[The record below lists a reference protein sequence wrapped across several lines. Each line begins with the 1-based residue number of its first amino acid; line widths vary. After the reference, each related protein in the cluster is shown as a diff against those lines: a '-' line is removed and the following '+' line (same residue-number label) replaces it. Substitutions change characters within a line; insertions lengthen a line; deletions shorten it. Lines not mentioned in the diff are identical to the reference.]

1 MTTILK
7 NLAKFNLLLLGAA
20 MATLL
25 LFYTM
30 QRLISSEVQQAPPTS
45 TLRIADITMPD
56 LDITVITQ
64 QPRPEKIEDPVKPP
78 ELPEIT
84 SGNNI
89 RGASLLAFE
98 KPVFESGEDSGTNL
112 ATADANAIALI
123 QVAPVYPQRAL
134 QREIEGYVVVE
145 FDVDE
150 TGGVISPRVLY
161 AEPEGY
167 FESAALR
174 ALERYRYQPKVVN
187 GRAVKM
193 FGVQQKLSFTLE
205 N

>member
-1 MTTILK
+1 MSAILK
-7 NLAKFNLLLLGAA
+7 NLVKLNLLLFGGAV
-20 MATLL
+20 ATLL

-30 QRLISSEVQQAPPTS
+30 QHLISSEFEQPSQVP
-45 TLRIADITMPD
+45 TLRIADLTMPE
-56 LDITVITQ
+56 LDFTVVKE
-64 QPRPEKIEDPVKPP
+64 QPKPERIEDPVQAP
-78 ELPEIT
+78 ELPEVTGGDVFGGESIL
-84 SGNNI
+84 SF
-89 RGASLLAFE
+89 A
-98 KPVFESGEDSGTNL
+98 KPEIGTGDDFNAGL
-112 ATADANAIALI
+112 GTADANAIALI

-134 QREIEGYVVVE
+134 QRAIEGYVVVE

-150 TGGVISPRVLY
+150 TGVVVDPRVLY

-187 GRAVKM
+187 GRTVKM

-205 N
+205 D